1 MKDDRRKFE
10 EFAELA
16 GQGKE
21 HLLHRHGQRSK
32 PEGQVAQVYSI
43 PIPVGRIAELEEVA
57 TARGEA
63 PRSMLR
69 HWVLERLDDE
79 APRRGLGVGRSSHFA
94 ALWSLHIG
102 DTL

>member
-16 GQGKE
+16 GHSKE
-21 HLLHRHGQRSK
+21 HLLHRLGQQAK
-32 PEGQVAQVYSI
+32 PEGQVYSI
-43 PIPVGRIAELEEVA
+43 PIPVGRIAKLEYVA

-79 APRRGLGVGRSSHFA
+79 APRRR
-94 ALWSLHIG
+94 
-102 DTL
+102 

>member
-1 MKDDRRKFE
+1 MKDDRKKFE

-16 GQGKE
+16 GHGKE

-32 PEGQVAQVYSI
+32 PEGQAGQVYSI
-43 PIPVGRIAELEEVA
+43 PIPVARIAELEEVA

-63 PRSMLR
+63 LRSMLR

-79 APRRGLGVGRSSHFA
+79 APRGRTGVGGTSHFA
-94 ALWSLHIG
+94 ALWR
-102 DTL
+102 TTYR

>member
-1 MKDDRRKFE
+1 MKDDRKKFE

-16 GQGKE
+16 GHSKE
-21 HLLHRHGQRSK
+21 HLLHHLGQRSK
-32 PEGQVAQVYSI
+32 PEGQVGQVYSI
-43 PIPVGRIAELEEVA
+43 PIPVARIAELEYVA

-79 APRRGLGVGRSSHFA
+79 APTKRGRSRAGESVR
-94 ALWSLHIG
+94 SLVESPHR
-102 DTL
+102 

>member
-1 MKDDRRKFE
+1 MKDDRKKFE

-16 GQGKE
+16 GRRKE
-21 HLLHRHGQRSK
+21 HQLHRLGQRSK
-32 PEGQVAQVYSI
+32 LEGQVGQVYSI
-43 PIPVGRIAELEEVA
+43 PIPVVRIAELEYVA

-79 APRRGLGVGRSSHFA
+79 APRRRVGIGRSQ
-94 ALWSLHIG
+94 SLRS
-102 DTL
+102 LVESPYR

>member
-16 GQGKE
+16 GHSKE
-21 HLLHRHGQRSK
+21 HLLHRLGQQAK
-32 PEGQVAQVYSI
+32 PEGQVYSI
-43 PIPVGRIAELEEVA
+43 PIPVGRITELEYVA

-79 APRRGLGVGRSSHFA
+79 APRRR
-94 ALWSLHIG
+94 
-102 DTL
+102 

>member
-1 MKDDRRKFE
+1 MKDDRKKFE

-16 GQGKE
+16 GRRKE
-21 HLLHRHGQRSK
+21 HLLHRIGQRAK
-32 PEGQVAQVYSI
+32 PEGQVGQVYSI
-43 PIPVGRIAELEEVA
+43 PIPVARIAELEYVA

-79 APRRGLGVGRSSHFA
+79 APTKKGRYRAGQSPR
-94 ALWSLHIG
+94 SLVEFPHR
-102 DTL
+102 

>member
-16 GQGKE
+16 GHSKE
-21 HLLHRHGQRSK
+21 HLLHRLGQQAK
-32 PEGQVAQVYSI
+32 PEGQVSSI
-43 PIPVGRIAELEEVA
+43 PIPVARIAELEYVA

-63 PRSMLR
+63 TRSMLR

-79 APRRGLGVGRSSHFA
+79 APRRRGGIGLTSHFA

-102 DTL
+102 ETL

>member
-16 GQGKE
+16 GHSKE
-21 HLLHRHGQRSK
+21 HLLHRLGQQAK
-32 PEGQVAQVYSI
+32 PEGQVYSI
-43 PIPVGRIAELEEVA
+43 PIPVGRIAELEYVA

-79 APRRGLGVGRSSHFA
+79 APRRR
-94 ALWSLHIG
+94 
-102 DTL
+102 

>member
-16 GQGKE
+16 GHSKE
-21 HLLHRHGQRSK
+21 HLLHRLGQQAK
-32 PEGQVAQVYSI
+32 PEGQVYSI
-43 PIPVGRIAELEEVA
+43 PIPVGPIAELEYVA

-79 APRRGLGVGRSSHFA
+79 APRRR
-94 ALWSLHIG
+94 
-102 DTL
+102 

>member
-1 MKDDRRKFE
+1 MKDDRKKFE

-16 GQGKE
+16 GRRKE
-21 HLLHRHGQRSK
+21 HLLHRLGQPPRSA
-32 PEGQVAQVYSI
+32 GQVGQVYSI
-43 PIPVGRIAELEEVA
+43 PIPVARIAELEYVA

-63 PRSMLR
+63 TRSMLR

-79 APRRGLGVGRSSHFA
+79 APRRRGGIGLTSHFA

-102 DTL
+102 

>member
-1 MKDDRRKFE
+1 MKDDRTKFE

-16 GQGKE
+16 GHSKE
-21 HLLHRHGQRSK
+21 HLFHRLGQPSK
-32 PEGQVAQVYSI
+32 PEGQVGQVYSI
-43 PIPVGRIAELEEVA
+43 PIPVARIAELEYVA

-79 APRRGLGVGRSSHFA
+79 APTKKGRYRA
-94 ALWSLHIG
+94 GQSLRSLVEFPHR
-102 DTL
+102 